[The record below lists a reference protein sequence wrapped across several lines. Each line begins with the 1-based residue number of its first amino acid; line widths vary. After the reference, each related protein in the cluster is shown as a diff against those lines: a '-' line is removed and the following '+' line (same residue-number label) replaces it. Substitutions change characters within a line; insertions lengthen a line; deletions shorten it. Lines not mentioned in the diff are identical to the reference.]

1 MASASQASTASTG
14 NDVLMVGLIFQVV
27 TLAVFGAMVVDVF
40 FRIRRFPG
48 RFNESTEN
56 FRNLAHFKRFL
67 IAFGVAYITIFIRCV
82 YRVAEMAGGWK
93 NPIMQNQAGFIALDT
108 V

>member
-1 MASASQASTASTG
+1 MASASSASAARTG
-14 NDVLMVGLIFQVV
+14 NDVMMVGLIFQVV

-40 FRIRRFPG
+40 LRIRQFPG

-56 FRNLAHFKRFL
+56 LRGSDRYKRFL
-67 IAFGVAYITIFIRCV
+67 VAFGVAYITIFIRCV

-93 NPIMQNQAGFIALDT
+93 NPIMQDQAGFIALDT